1 MKCFYFMKPC
11 LTKSINFPYSLLIQ
25 IYYFYYGTFF
35 PRDVASYSSEDDEVG

>member
-1 MKCFYFMKPC
+1 MFYFMKPC

-25 IYYFYYGTFF
+25 IYDYGTFF